1 MGVGRVTQQPLEK
14 RVTPIA
20 APGEYVL
27 PSRAE
32 AGTAQDAF
40 RQAQYV
46 IGPEMDLFA
55 RAMNLQVRI
64 AKEAFPFSR
73 NRTHELTAIAGLWSR
88 VYLYLSDALLLTL
101 RGSYAATLPLVR
113 SAAECIAAQEGLRA
127 GEIDLYRQWLA
138 TTLQPDD
145 RFKAFEFELGRYFA
159 GEVLA
164 SDATL
169 RAVYRPAADLGRP
182 SFGATMLQS
191 GPESNMRMVNLAFAD
206 TTFHQAFTELTGGWL
221 LALAARQLRVLV
233 DAEGI
238 VPVSD
243 DVRAAYAS
251 LQAQVDAALA
261 RDDRCRIEEVAD
273 GNSRRYIVHN
283 FRRQGSG
290 TPKKIIL

>member
-1 MGVGRVTQQPLEK
+1 VTQQPFDK

-20 APGEYVL
+20 APGEYLL
-27 PSRAE
+27 PARGE
-32 AGTAQDAF
+32 AGPAQDAF

-46 IGPEMDLFA
+46 IGPDLDLFA
-55 RAMNLQVRI
+55 RAMNLQLRI
-64 AKEAFPFSR
+64 AKETFPFSR

-88 VYLYLSDALLLTL
+88 VYLYLSDGLLLTL

-113 SAAECIAAQEGLRA
+113 AAAECIAAQEGLRA
-127 GEIDLYRQWLA
+127 GEMDLYRQWLA

-145 RFKAFEFELGRYFA
+145 QHKAFEFELGRYFS

-169 RAVYRPAADLGRP
+169 RAIYRPAAELGRP

-206 TTFHQAFTELTGGWL
+206 TSFHHAFTELIGGWL
-221 LALAARQLRVLV
+221 LALATRQVRVLV
-233 DAEGI
+233 DAEGV

-243 DVRAAYAS
+243 DARAEYES
-251 LQAQVDAALA
+251 LQASVDDSLA
-261 RDDRCRIEEVAD
+261 RDDRCRIEEIAE
-273 GNSRRYIVHN
+273 GNSRRYMVHN

-290 TPKKIIL
+290 SPKKIIL

>member
-1 MGVGRVTQQPLEK
+1 MGVSRVTQQPFDK

-32 AGTAQDAF
+32 AGSAQDAF

-46 IGPEMDLFA
+46 IGEDLDLFA

-64 AKEAFPFSR
+64 AKETFPFSR

-88 VYLYLSDALLLTL
+88 VYVYLSDALLLVM

-127 GEIDLYRQWLA
+127 GEMALYTKWLA
-138 TTLQPDD
+138 GTLQPDEHH
-145 RFKAFEFELGRYFA
+145 KAFEFELGRYFS

-169 RAVYRPAADLGRP
+169 RAIYRPVAELGRP

-206 TTFHQAFTELTGGWL
+206 RSFHQAFTELIGGWL
-221 LALAARQLRVLV
+221 VALAARQPRVLV
-233 DAEGI
+233 DAGAI
-238 VPVSD
+238 VPVTPEA
-243 DVRAAYAS
+243 RELYEA
-251 LQAQVDAALA
+251 LQAEVDASLA
-261 RDDRCRIEEVAD
+261 RDDRCRIEEIVD
-273 GNSRRYIVHN
+273 GNARRYIVHN

-290 TPKKIIL
+290 SPKKII

>member
-1 MGVGRVTQQPLEK
+1 MTQQPIDK

-20 APGEYVL
+20 SPGEYVL
-27 PSRAE
+27 PARAE
-32 AGTAQDAF
+32 AGSAQDAF
-40 RQAQYV
+40 RQAQYL
-46 IGPEMDLFA
+46 IRTDLDLFS
-55 RAMNLQVRI
+55 RAMNLQLRI
-64 AKEAFPFSR
+64 AKETFPFSR

-113 SAAECIAAQEGLRA
+113 SASECIAAQDGLRS
-127 GEIDLYRQWLA
+127 GEMELYRQWLS
-138 TTLQPDD
+138 TTLQPDEHH
-145 RFKAFEFELGRYFA
+145 KAFEFELGRYFS

-169 RAVYRPAADLGRP
+169 RAVYRPAAELGRP

-206 TTFHQAFTELTGGWL
+206 TTFHQAFTELIAGWL
-221 LALAARQLRVLV
+221 VALAARQLRVLV
-233 DAEGI
+233 DAESI
-238 VPVSD
+238 VPVTPD
-243 DVRAAYAS
+243 TREMYVV
-251 LQAQVDAALA
+251 LQAEVDASLA
-261 RDDRCRIEEVAD
+261 RDDRCRIEEIVD

-290 TPKKIIL
+290 SPKKLIL

>member
-1 MGVGRVTQQPLEK
+1 MTQPPTDK

-20 APGEYVL
+20 TPGEYVL

-32 AGTAQDAF
+32 AGSAQDAF

-46 IGPEMDLFA
+46 IGTDLDLFS
-55 RAMNLQVRI
+55 RAMNLQLRI
-64 AKEAFPFSR
+64 AKETFPFSR

-101 RGSYAATLPLVR
+101 RASYAATLPLVR
-113 SAAECIAAQEGLRA
+113 SASECIAAQDGLRS
-127 GEIDLYRQWLA
+127 GEMDLYRQWLS
-138 TTLQPDD
+138 TTLQPDEHH
-145 RFKAFEFELGRYFA
+145 KAFEFELGRYFS

-169 RAVYRPAADLGRP
+169 RAIYRPAAELGRP

-206 TTFHQAFTELTGGWL
+206 TTFHQAFTELIGGWL
-221 LALAARQLRVLV
+221 VTLAARQLRVLV
-233 DAEGI
+233 DASAI
-238 VPVSD
+238 VPVGPEARELYD
-243 DVRAAYAS
+243 A
-251 LQAQVDAALA
+251 LQAEVDASLA
-261 RDDRCRIEEVAD
+261 RDDRCCIEEIVD
-273 GNSRRYIVHN
+273 GNARRYIVHN

-290 TPKKIIL
+290 SPKKIIL